1 MAERLK
7 TPAKAIKDNLLLTN
21 KEDVWAYYKVKPTSI
36 SFANKKKRARFM
48 RDQQKFLEEIVD
60 YTDFH
65 FIMYP
70 KDFELEERME
80 DLAMDFAEDT
90 RDSAEYYAE
99 ET

>member
-48 RDQQKFLEEIVD
+48 RDQQKF
-60 YTDFH
+60 
-65 FIMYP
+65 
-70 KDFELEERME
+70 
-80 DLAMDFAEDT
+80 
-90 RDSAEYYAE
+90 
-99 ET
+99 